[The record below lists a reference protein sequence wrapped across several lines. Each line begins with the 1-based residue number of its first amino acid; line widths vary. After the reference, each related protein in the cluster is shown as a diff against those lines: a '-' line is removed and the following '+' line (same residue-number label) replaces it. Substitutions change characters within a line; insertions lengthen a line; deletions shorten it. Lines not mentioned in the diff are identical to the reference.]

1 MLDKLIE
8 YKYNN
13 KQERSNNN
21 MTNFERIKN
30 MTVDE
35 LAEELYK
42 EDCNSCPC
50 DKYDYEDCY
59 QDNSISCVKIIK
71 RWLEMDC
78 QKTQF

>member
-1 MLDKLIE
+1 
-8 YKYNN
+8 
-13 KQERSNNN
+13 

-35 LAEELYK
+35 LAKELYK

-50 DKYDYEDCY
+50 DKYDYKECY
-59 QDNSISCVKIIK
+59 QNNSEDMSCVEIIK

-78 QKTQF
+78 YKILV